1 MTQKL
6 RNEVPQKRAR
16 KVWPYANR
24 FSRHTARNIFQP
36 ARPFIPSKTSLST
49 VSPPT
54 SDGYAQKPTVLNNA
68 GADPSRNNTNR
79 TLEFLFLTLSLAA
92 EASREILKLDM
103 CFQRCLF
110 RVLRRAVG
118 AEDTNSGVLGKSAC
132 LTSFGLNLP
141 SLTPFFKAGNRAAK
155 TRLLP

>member
-1 MTQKL
+1 MSRLQ
-6 RNEVPQKRAR
+6 
-16 KVWPYANR
+16 NR
-24 FSRHTARNIFQP
+24 YIFQP
-36 ARPFIPSKTSLST
+36 AKRFIPSKPSLST
-49 VSPPT
+49 ASPPT
-54 SDGYAQKPTVLNNA
+54 SDGYAQKPTVLNNS

-132 LTSFGLNLP
+132 LASFGLNLP
-141 SLTPFFKAGNRAAK
+141 SLTPFSKQETGEQRRVFSLEVHRGHQPSARAQF
-155 TRLLP
+155 LPSWRR